1 VVAVDAL
8 EKKQNALEARPYVLA
23 HPEYSRLPLGGEFRG
38 RDNPELLLSLDPQPQ
53 VILKTFPTMGMDPDT
68 LQNKTGIPV
77 VSLYYGDLGQNRDL
91 IHRALLLMGQ
101 ILDCQPRAQKVLAFI
116 EEQIAEIE
124 RRTQSIPLSSQP
136 SVFVGGVAFK
146 GPHGFQ
152 STEPNYP
159 AFRFIPAQ
167 NLAARESST
176 GPELRHSIVAKEQ
189 IMMWNPDI
197 LFLDLAT
204 LQLGGKEGGLYEL
217 RNDPS
222 YQALS
227 AVQENHVYGLL
238 PYNWYA
244 TNFGSVL
251 ANAYFIGSVLY
262 PERFADV
269 NIKERADTIFSF
281 FVGSPV
287 LNVLVQELEGM
298 VFQPI
303 LVY

>member
-1 VVAVDAL
+1 
-8 EKKQNALEARPYVLA
+8 
-23 HPEYSRLPLGGEFRG
+23 
-38 RDNPELLLSLDPQPQ
+38 
-53 VILKTFPTMGMDPDT
+53 MGMDPDT

>member
-8 EKKQNALEARPYVLA
+8 EKKEHAVEARPYVLA
-23 HPEYSRLPLGGEFRG
+23 HPEYSQLPLGGEFRG

-77 VSLYYGDLGQNRDL
+77 VSLYYGDLGQNREL
-91 IHRALLLMGQ
+91 IHSALMLMGQ
-101 ILDCQPRAQKVLAFI
+101 ILDCQSRAKEVLAFM
-116 EEQIAEIE
+116 EDQIAELLA
-124 RRTQSIPLSSQP
+124 RTESIPLSSQP

-159 AFRFIPAQ
+159 AFRFVPAQ
-167 NLAARESST
+167 NLAAREGTS
-176 GPELRHSIVAKEQ
+176 GPDLRHSIVAKEQ
-189 IMMWNPDI
+189 IMMWDPEV

-204 LQLGGKEGGLYEL
+204 LQLGGQEGGLYEL

-222 YQALS
+222 YQTLS

-269 NIKERADTIFSF
+269 DVQERAEKIFSF
-281 FVGSPV
+281 LVGSPV
-287 LNVLVQELEGM
+287 LDALIQELEGM
-298 VFQPI
+298 AFQPI
-303 LVY
+303 QVH